1 MCIRDRYGNECNHKH
16 FVPFEQQDHTFQVTT
31 NAVNIPATEIVSTI
45 QIDINEE
52 NKADGYIQPFLVQE
66 FLIKY

>member
-1 MCIRDRYGNECNHKH
+1 MEEYGDECNHRH
-16 FVPFEQQDHTFQVTT
+16 FVPFEAEDHTFLVKT
-31 NAVNIPATEIVSTI
+31 NAVNIPASDIVSTI

-52 NKADGYIQPFLVQE
+52 NKADSYIQPFLVQE